1 MKQRNS
7 YVMTERAVKR
17 FKKWLI
23 DNDMTQSEFARR
35 CNVSRQYI
43 NQVLKGQSYITARCR
58 EIFLK
63 GGYEIL

>member
-17 FKKWLI
+17 FKKWLVDEEI
-23 DNDMTQSEFARR
+23 TQSEFARR

-43 NQVLKGQSYITARCR
+43 NQVLKGQSYITQRCR